1 MDLLKAVLIGT
12 VLIAGFLAIP
22 VIIAVLSVIFGF
34 MAVVVI
40 LWIILKVVKEDP
52 KPPP

>member
-1 MDLLKAVLIGT
+1 MDLAKAVLIGAA
-12 VLIAGFLAIP
+12 LIAGFLAIP

-34 MAVVVI
+34 AAVVG
-40 LWIILKVVKEDP
+40 IIWFIIKVVKEEP